1 MIGFAIESIFKA
13 LDRVVGEDFLKMKEL
28 NPLKMEFY
36 SEMFTKLTILYTMT
50 IQSVMLYK
58 PDLKI
63 GKNANLEILKKP
75 KEMWESFT
83 GIFSSFMCQNNIFF
97 LERLNTLSE
106 TRIVEKCIYFWEYSK
121 TTLRNSTDLRAEV
134 TQLKLEKSELEA
146 KVEELNGLNA
156 TLQTKNEEL
165 LEEQF
170 EWELERSQL
179 MQQAKEAKSP
189 KTADS
194 TRKKWGFRKKKKMVN
209 GGGVHI

>member
-1 MIGFAIESIFKA
+1 MIGFAIESIFNA
-13 LDRVVGEDFLKMKEL
+13 LDRVVGKDVLKMKEF

-75 KEMWESFT
+75 KEIWESFK
-83 GIFSSFMCQNNIFF
+83 GIFSSFMCENN
-97 LERLNTLSE
+97 ERLRTFSE
-106 TRIVEKCIYFWEYSK
+106 TQIFEKYVYFWEYSK
-121 TTLRNSTDLRAEV
+121 NILRNSTDLRAEV

-189 KTADS
+189 KTAQGS
-194 TRKKWGFRKKKKMVN
+194 QRVG
-209 GGGVHI
+209 

>member
-83 GIFSSFMCQNNIFF
+83 GIFSSF
-97 LERLNTLSE
+97 
-106 TRIVEKCIYFWEYSK
+106 
-121 TTLRNSTDLRAEV
+121 TDLRAEV